1 MAVEP
6 GRISLRRKTPEKRRS
21 FSHRR
26 RKEAEEEEEE
36 EEEKCSKERQR
47 QSPVA
52 DDEAEIYDGIRAAFP
67 LSFGKQSKSQTSL
80 EAIHNTTRR
89 SVTNKPPG
97 KPSSDAVKTN
107 GLPSLSPSSQT
118 WLSSLRTHKN
128 LNPDPVSN
136 ENDDGDAMVGP
147 PPPPPQSNLGDD
159 DDDER
164 DMIGPPRPPA
174 GSSRDDYDS
183 DSDSEANF
191 ENRFRIPLSNKIVL
205 KGHTKV
211 VSALAVDHTGSRVVS
226 GSYDYSVR
234 MYDFQGMNSSCS
246 LSGSSSHRKATKF
259 EPSAGVPQRTGF
271 SVLRAQLRQSSASN
285 NSNSESSDSG
295 LLQDRFTD
303 LCKKV
308 FVIGRELLQVS
319 CKSVQRN
326 QDMLISNASAIGKGT
341 VRIVISPFYSH
352 ANEKTEFIVI
362 CVLTVK
368 MYFRPFLGSGRI
380 TPPNWTRFSLCI
392 LQILNVF
399 YYEILSLYI
408 ANFQHLC
415 KLQSIQESNV
425 FHFGYKEPN
434 MLSMFSMNLLLLIV

>member
-26 RKEAEEEEEE
+26 RKEAEEEEEEE

-271 SVLRAQLRQSSASN
+271 SVLRAQLRQRFMIVM
-285 NSNSESSDSG
+285 D
-295 LLQDRFTD
+295 LLWGSLSKGT
-303 LCKKV
+303 CI
-308 FVIGRELLQVS
+308 FVIS
-319 CKSVQRN
+319 
-326 QDMLISNASAIGKGT
+326 
-341 VRIVISPFYSH
+341 RIPR
-352 ANEKTEFIVI
+352 AT
-362 CVLTVK
+362 
-368 MYFRPFLGSGRI
+368 FRD
-380 TPPNWTRFSLCI
+380 
-392 LQILNVF
+392 
-399 YYEILSLYI
+399 
-408 ANFQHLC
+408 
-415 KLQSIQESNV
+415 
-425 FHFGYKEPN
+425 
-434 MLSMFSMNLLLLIV
+434 